1 MIYQASNIKLEV
13 GFLEKLVELSGAR
26 ESHPRATQ
34 LFHVDYFMSI
44 ISLTY
49 KNVLLIITS
58 HKNNVLSNV
67 SISFEYCVLF
77 GKIFYTF
84 HAEIAEISARQEG
97 GG

>member
-1 MIYQASNIKLEV
+1 M
-13 GFLEKLVELSGAR
+13 EKLVEL
-26 ESHPRATQ
+26 
-34 LFHVDYFMSI
+34 I

-49 KNVLLIITS
+49 KDVLLIITR

-84 HAEIAEISARQEG
+84 HTE
-97 GG
+97 